1 MERLS
6 YPDHFQVYFVAARGL
21 VHWSEPALPGEL
33 TRKVLLY

>member
-1 MERLS
+1 MARLS

-21 VHWSEPALPGEL
+21 VHWFRAGLPGGL